1 MAMTVEK
8 VIEYVL
14 KTPENVNPNV
24 LRGMLKQLQEGD
36 NPDLSFVT
44 ATADKILTG
53 YKGASTTGT
62 EVDGSYVPLD
72 TSDADAT
79 VTDILSGKTAY
90 VNGSKIEG
98 TYVPLDTSDADA
110 TAEDIA
116 LGKTAYVNGV
126 KITGTRE

>member
-8 VIEYVL
+8 VIEYIL

-62 EVDGSYVPLD
+62 EVDG
-72 TSDADAT
+72 
-79 VTDILSGKTAY
+79 
-90 VNGSKIEG
+90 

-110 TAEDIA
+110 TAEDIT

-126 KITGTRE
+126 KITGTHE